1 MTAPATSEALVAPA
15 KEGDA
20 AWLSAGE
27 RGSILGLQFILYLC
41 TAFGRPAARAF
52 VKVLALYYTITGAA
66 ARKASR
72 EFLQRLEPR
81 VTFWMVYRHIRGFA
95 EVVLDKIFVVQGK
108 IHYIKAQSNGFEH
121 LRKAQAA
128 GKGAMLLG
136 AHMGSIEAMRV
147 LAGVKDVPVNV
158 LMYTG
163 NARMIN
169 ALLGK
174 LNPALAGRIIELGNG
189 RMDAILRVKEL
200 VDAGEIV
207 AILGDRVGINDKFAV
222 ADFLGSPARFPTG
235 PLLIA
240 SMLKCPVFLTF
251 GMYTSPNKYE
261 CFLEPFADP
270 VELPRKDRDAALAGY
285 VQKYATRLEHFCR
298 MSPYN
303 WFNFYDFWR
312 QEA

>member
-1 MTAPATSEALVAPA
+1 MTAPTPTDAVVPPPQ
-15 KEGDA
+15 EGDA

-27 RGSILGLQFILYLC
+27 RGSILGIRFVLYLC

-52 VKVLALYYTITGAA
+52 LKILALYYALTSGV
-66 ARKASR
+66 ARRASR
-72 EFLQRLEPR
+72 DFLRRVEPR
-81 VTFWMVYRHIRGFA
+81 VTFGMVYRHILGFA

-108 IHYIKAQSNGFEH
+108 LDCIEAKSNGFEH
-121 LRKAQAA
+121 LRKARAE

-136 AHMGSIEAMRV
+136 AHMGSTEAMRV

-240 SMLKCPVFLTF
+240 SMLKCPVFLTV

-261 CFLEPFADP
+261 FFLEPFADP
-270 VELPRKDRDAALAGY
+270 VEVPRKDRDAALARY
-285 VQKYATRLEHFCR
+285 AQKYAARLEHFCR

-312 QEA
+312 QES

>member
-1 MTAPATSEALVAPA
+1 MSAPATTEAIVPQSQ
-15 KEGDA
+15 EGDA

-52 VKVLALYYTITGAA
+52 LKILALYYALTGAA

-72 EFLQRLEPR
+72 EFLQRVQPK
-81 VTFWMVYRHIRGFA
+81 VTFGMIYRHILSFA

-108 IHYIKAQSNGFEH
+108 LDCIEAKSNGFEH
-121 LRKAQAA
+121 LRAARAA

-136 AHMGSIEAMRV
+136 AHMGSTEAMRV

-222 ADFLGSPARFPTG
+222 ASFFGAPARFPTG

-251 GMYTSPNKYE
+251 GMYSSPNKYE

-270 VELPRKDRDAALAGY
+270 VELPRKDRDAALARY
-285 VQKYATRLEHFCR
+285 VQQYASRLEHFAR